1 MPLMLE
7 SPGPEFS
14 SFPQP
19 LDCTPLRPAHG
30 RTRRECGQGL
40 TEYAVL
46 VSLVA
51 VACIAAMVLFGGAL
65 QGRISAIVAA
75 VAGEDRAKIDE
86 GNKSAAKASEKL
98 RTRIR
103 KVDGMKVNTDANSG
117 EVIDTE
123 SLQ

>member
-1 MPLMLE
+1 MPLTVASAGPDSSSLQSATAQ
-7 SPGPEFS
+7 SPHTARKRIRG
-14 SFPQP
+14 Q
-19 LDCTPLRPAHG
+19 R
-30 RTRRECGQGL
+30 GQGL

-65 QGRISAIVAA
+65 QGRIAAIVAA
-75 VAGEDRAKIDE
+75 VAGEDRGKIDE
-86 GNKSAAKASEKL
+86 GNKTAAKASERL

-103 KVDGMKVNTDANSG
+103 KVDGMKVNTDANTG
-117 EVIDTE
+117 EVIDSE